1 MLNIINDIMTS
12 EWNAHWEMI
21 LARGLRLH
29 NSTEFRLGT
38 KIQAKKPDVG
48 RDQHLAAKQNILQ
61 KSLHDKSVAQKWQ
74 ISFRQLHE

>member
-12 EWNAHWEMI
+12 EWNANWEMI
-21 LARGLRLH
+21 LARGLRLQ

-48 RDQHLAAKQNILQ
+48 RDQHLAA
-61 KSLHDKSVAQKWQ
+61 
-74 ISFRQLHE
+74 